1 MNDKEIKKLGRADL
15 LELLITQA
23 EENEKLRIRLE
34 EAEKQLSDRSII
46 LDECGSIAEASLK
59 LNGIFA
65 TAQNAAD
72 EYLENIKVYA
82 RSREEIFKR
91 HEDAARISAERIIAE
106 AEKQCRLMEDEASRK
121 CDEMLRIA
129 KKESEKYWESV
140 SSRIEEQLK
149 QKNQSNSQ
157 EDDKDEE

>member
-1 MNDKEIKKLGRADL
+1 MTEKDLKKLSRIEL
-15 LELLITQA
+15 LEMLISQT
-23 EENEKLRIRLE
+23 EENQQLMEQIAALRH
-34 EAEKQLSDRSII
+34 QLDDRRIMI
-46 LDECGSIAEASLK
+46 DESGSIAEASLK